1 MHLQIVNFILLV
13 SQYFCDNR
21 NEIIKKKNKA
31 KLLYDKN

>member
-21 NEIIKKKNKA
+21 NEIIKKNKA